1 MCITRKYV
9 IFTGPSV
16 NNYNFWN
23 YMNSRVN
30 KEKNIINF
38 FLLIMF
44 FNWCYQLIY
53 QNNLN
58 QVKMYLFVFTFF
70 IIMMTTRVSFQFCC
84 FTFASTS

>member
-30 KEKNIINF
+30 KEKNREYGKTPLKIRNI
-38 FLLIMF
+38 
-44 FNWCYQLIY
+44 QL
-53 QNNLN
+53 
-58 QVKMYLFVFTFF
+58 T
-70 IIMMTTRVSFQFCC
+70 
-84 FTFASTS
+84 